1 MTPEN
6 VMPSDPPPT
15 AEAEGNGGASGDGG
29 LALRQQLNPHV
40 TRMIGEIDRLLK
52 QGQGAD
58 FKDSFNGLRNIQ
70 AAVQKMFM
78 LLNAPR
84 EEGHTTEFF
93 KKLSFP
99 IASPETTLAETAPA
113 TPKAGSLLLIDDD
126 PANNEVIQMLLEQL
140 GYQLET
146 AETGEEGLFLIQ
158 SKSFDLILLDLN
170 LPGMNGFDILKCL
183 KDDLELRHI
192 PVLILSGADQTETVI
207 RCIESGAEDFLPKP
221 INPVLL
227 RARIDA
233 SLEKKRLRDLE
244 KTYLDQLQI
253 EQEKS
258 ESLLL
263 NILPKP
269 IADRLKTGENTIV
282 DAFPEVSVLFSDV
295 VGFTDLSARI
305 STSELWKMLNEIF
318 SDFDRLAEIHQ
329 LEKIKTIGD
338 GYMVVGGLP
347 VPMAH
352 HAEAA
357 ADMAIDMQKV
367 MARFNERHGT
377 RLQIRIG
384 INTGPVVAGVI
395 GRKKFIYDLWGD
407 TVNTASRMES
417 HGHPGHI
424 QVTETTYE
432 RIKDK
437 FILAKRG
444 SIQVKGKGEMTTYL
458 VMAKNPGAI
467 APTV

>member
-1 MTPEN
+1 MTSEKL
-6 VMPSDPPPT
+6 MPTEPSPSAP
-15 AEAEGNGGASGDGG
+15 SGTSSPSAD
-29 LALRQQLNPHV
+29 LAVELRQKLNPHV
-40 TRMIGEIDRLLK
+40 TCIIGEIDRLLK
-52 QGQGAD
+52 QGQSAD
-58 FKDSFNGLRNIQ
+58 FKDSFNGLRNVQ
-70 AAVQKMFM
+70 SAAQKMFM

-93 KKLSFP
+93 KKLAF
-99 IASPETTLAETAPA
+99 ASPPPESELAEKRIAP
-113 TPKAGSLLLIDDD
+113 TKSGSLLLIDDD
-126 PANNEVIQMLLEQL
+126 PANNEVIQMLLEEL
-140 GYQLET
+140 GYNLES

-158 SKSFDLILLDLN
+158 SKPFDLILLDLN

-258 ESLLL
+258 EALLL

-269 IADRLKTGENTIV
+269 IADRLKTGESTIV

-295 VGFTDLSARI
+295 VGFTDLSTRI
-305 STSELWKMLNEIF
+305 STSELWKMLNEIV

-347 VPMAH
+347 VPMAN

-367 MARFNERHGT
+367 MSRFNERHGT

-444 SIQVKGKGEMTTYL
+444 SIPVKGKGAMTTYL
-458 VMAKNPGAI
+458 VMAKNPARI
-467 APTV
+467 S